1 MQDDEYISNL
11 LLVIKELKQ
20 DIKQY
25 RYELDLN
32 NQIITQMKGVTD
44 EQVIWY
50 SIWPNM
56 VVK

>member
-44 EQVIWY
+44 EQVI
-50 SIWPNM
+50 
-56 VVK
+56 

>member
-11 LLVIKELKQ
+11 LLVINELKQ

-44 EQVIWY
+44 EQVI
-50 SIWPNM
+50 
-56 VVK
+56 

>member
-32 NQIITQMKGVTD
+32 NQIITQMKAVTD
-44 EQVIWY
+44 EQVI
-50 SIWPNM
+50 
-56 VVK
+56 